1 MYNIITKYKRLWRK
15 YMAVSYKKLWHLL
28 LDRNMNKS
36 DLERMSGISHY
47 SITKMGK
54 DQDVTTEI
62 LSKIC
67 NTLDCKI
74 DDILEII
81 ND

>member
-1 MYNIITKYKRLWRK
+1 
-15 YMAVSYKKLWHLL
+15 MAVSYKKLWHLL

-36 DLERMSGISHY
+36 DLERMAAISHY

-54 DQDVTTEI
+54 NQDVTTET

-67 NTLDCKI
+67 NILDCKF
-74 DDILEII
+74 DDILDIVK
-81 ND
+81 D

>member
-1 MYNIITKYKRLWRK
+1 
-15 YMAVSYKKLWHLL
+15 MAVSYKKLWHLL

-36 DLERMSGISHY
+36 DLERMAGISHY

-54 DQDVTTEI
+54 NQDVTTET

-67 NTLDCKI
+67 NILACKF
-74 DDILEII
+74 DDILDIVK
-81 ND
+81 D

>member
-1 MYNIITKYKRLWRK
+1 
-15 YMAVSYKKLWHLL
+15 MAVSYKKLWHLL

-36 DLERMSGISHY
+36 DLERMAAISHY

-54 DQDVTTEI
+54 NQDVTTET

-67 NTLDCKI
+67 NILDCKF
-74 DDILEII
+74 DDISAIVK
-81 ND
+81 D

>member
-1 MYNIITKYKRLWRK
+1 
-15 YMAVSYKKLWHLL
+15 MAVSYKKLWHLL

-36 DLERMSGISHY
+36 DLERMAGISHY

-54 DQDVTTEI
+54 NQDVTTET

-67 NTLDCKI
+67 NILDCKF
-74 DDILEII
+74 DDILDIVK
-81 ND
+81 D